1 MNSRPVNYSPSPTA
15 RFAEFPTCNCDW
27 FSVACPRR
35 EIAAVCTSSFSS
47 EYFSSGWQIHSSLTL
62 AVEGIRLNRT
72 RVNSIVS
79 PRIDLGH
86 CETGAQRKRRLL
98 HCASSYF
105 LSFIRSFPV
114 KCMKYIIENLSV
126 KNCRL
131 QNVKLINESFLVID
145 IMEKEN

>member
-35 EIAAVCTSSFSS
+35 EIAAVCTGSFSS
-47 EYFSSGWQIHSSLTL
+47 EYRWQIHSSLTL

-72 RVNSIVS
+72 RVNSIVFIKD
-79 PRIDLGH
+79 RFRTLLR
-86 CETGAQRKRRLL
+86 ETGAQRKRRLL
-98 HCASSYF
+98 HCVSSYF
-105 LSFIRSFPV
+105 LSFPV

-131 QNVKLINESFLVID
+131 FR
-145 IMEKEN
+145 M